1 MVALNCLS
9 PAFIASND
17 ATDSS
22 TPPSQGQLESR
33 HDATLVRRF
42 NDGDTDAF
50 TEIVTRHKA
59 KMVAVAFARLRNQ
72 DDAEEI
78 AQDTFIRAHRALA
91 NFRGD
96 SSLATW
102 LHRITVNLALNRYW
116 YFFRRCRHLSLSVD
130 RPMGEDTTA
139 TLGDVLASDEPGPV
153 REAMTQELTDLITDC
168 MDRLDAGH
176 REILRLRTVFNQS
189 YDQIASTLQLNVGT
203 VKSRIARAR
212 HSLQLLMMKAC
223 PDMAAGASTHDLLGA
238 FRGPSPERSGS

>member
-1 MVALNCLS
+1 MVALNSLS
-9 PAFIASND
+9 PAFIASYD
-17 ATDSS
+17 TTAESPPL
-22 TPPSQGQLESR
+22 TPGQLESR
-33 HDATLVRRF
+33 HDATLVQRF
-42 NDGDTDAF
+42 NGGDTDAF

-59 KMVAVAFARLRNQ
+59 KMVAIAYSRLRNH
-72 DDAEEI
+72 DDAEEV

-130 RPMGEDTTA
+130 RPLGDDTAA
-139 TLGDVLASDEPGPV
+139 TLSDVLPSDEAGPV

-176 REILRLRTVFNQS
+176 WEILRLRTVLNQS
-189 YDQIASTLQLNVGT
+189 YEQIAVTLQLNVGT

-212 HSLQLLMMKAC
+212 HNLQLLMMKAC
-223 PDMAAGASTHDLLGA
+223 PDLAAGASPHDLLGA
-238 FRGPSPERSGS
+238 LRA

>member
-1 MVALNCLS
+1 MVAFNYLS

-17 ATDSS
+17 ANSNAPAPT
-22 TPPSQGQLESR
+22 QGQLDSR
-33 HDATLVRRF
+33 HDAALVRRF
-42 NDGDTDAF
+42 NAGDTDAF

-59 KMVAVAFARLRNQ
+59 KMVAVAFSRLRNQ

-130 RPMGEDTTA
+130 RPMGDDTA
-139 TLGDVLASDEPGPV
+139 VTLGDVLASDEPGPA
-153 REAMTQELTDLITDC
+153 REAMTQELTDLITEC
-168 MDRLDAGH
+168 MERLDAGH
-176 REILRLRTVFNQS
+176 REILRLRTILNQS

-212 HSLQLLMMKAC
+212 RSLQLLMLKAC
-223 PDMAAGASTHDLLGA
+223 PDMAAEASTHDLLGA
-238 FRGPSPERSGS
+238 FRGATSAGSAS